1 MFNGTTAQAING
13 SAGTQTFY
21 NLTVN
26 NPGQTV
32 TVGGSTTTLALN
44 TMTLT
49 AGTFAAGTATTITV
63 TGDWTNNGGS
73 FTPGTGTVNF
83 TSTTAAQTIGGTRHV
98 QHQWVCDSDGGNDD

>member
-1 MFNGTTAQAING
+1 VFNGTTAQAING

-44 TMTLT
+44 T
-49 AGTFAAGTATTITV
+49 
-63 TGDWTNNGGS
+63 
-73 FTPGTGTVNF
+73 
-83 TSTTAAQTIGGTRHV
+83 
-98 QHQWVCDSDGGNDD
+98 